1 MKTYRERKG
10 EEMRAQKRSH
20 YEENRTTILEQ
31 RHEYYIGNRDVILK
45 QGSENREEN
54 SAQNHEYYLT
64 NRDDILDERR
74 RNYVENRQVIYDRVN
89 NRRQSI
95 SERHFKSA
103 VFGCP
108 NFVYPKIH
116 NLGPLNIECQY
127 CEAVHFKD
135 ELKSM
140 CCHNGKLSHL
150 SVQNE
155 PENFPIALK
164 NLFIG
169 TDSKCNNFREFIRQ
183 YNNANA
189 FASMGAKIEDIPGN
203 GPYCFKISPNSV
215 QKLIHQPS
223 YAELY
228 VYDADTSIEIRMREP
243 ANAKCLRDNMITIN
257 VVLNDVSP
265 YASCFRKLREIYDKE
280 LSNTRITGS
289 SMKKVSLIFT
299 RNLHDDQRVY
309 NAPRTSDDI
318 AIVYVADRDGNIPAE
333 LDFAVQP
340 SNSNTLKRIN
350 MLSKHLDPMIFPL
363 FFPNGDFGW
372 TTDLS
377 HNMNHATKIR
387 NKVTVLE
394 FYSNKIAI
402 RRNRFNPLFY
412 GGKLFQQYLVYA
424 DARYEA
430 NRMTY
435 IRNNQKTLRVESYK
449 GLLDHVN
456 SISRDNKARVGNIF
470 ILPSTFVGGPRFMSK
485 LYQDNM
491 AMVRKFGRP
500 DLFITFTC
508 NPKWEEI
515 KSELK
520 AFQSSSDRP
529 DLVTRV
535 FRLKLKEFLDDIV
548 KRKIL
553 GEILAYV
560 YVIEHQ
566 KRGLPHAHCL
576 FTLSNEDE
584 IKTADDVDN
593 IISAELPDRNVQ
605 SELYNIIITQNI
617 HGPCGRLN
625 PKSICMVE
633 GSCSKNFPKAFCNET
648 DVSTDGYPIYRR
660 RNNSNETHF
669 TRNNIQVDNRFVVPY
684 NSFLSLKY
692 NAHINVELCSTVK
705 AIKYINKYI
714 TKGYDCARIGVQVNA
729 NDNVEKV
736 VDYDEIKQYLN
747 CRYISSQEA
756 AWHLQDFPIHGQ
768 SHNVVMLSVHLK
780 DGQSIFFEENQAE
793 NALRRES
800 VACTTLTAYFDLNV
814 SDSTAHQ
821 YLYQDIPNH
830 YIFKNKQWVKRS
842 EVSHHG
848 EKTIGP
854 DATSFEN
861 LKKFNG
867 QTYSTYKDVARVR
880 GLINDSNE
888 WHNCMYEAS
897 SYMMPKCLRS
907 LLVTIIC
914 HCNPANP
921 LQLFE
926 DFKENMIEDFIQQGN
941 SVEKS
946 LKFCI
951 NDIKIQ
957 IQQSG
962 FDFNQFLPLPN
973 FEDISDREDNL
984 VNCTVDRNNLLWNDL
999 NSDQLLAADT
1009 ILKSLVGLNSQ

>member
-1 MKTYRERKG
+1 MADKQQKRKEYMKTYRERNC
-10 EEMRAQKRSH
+10 EEMRAQKRLH
-20 YEENRTTILEQ
+20 YEENRETILEQ
-31 RHEYYIGNRDVILK
+31 KHEHYIGNRDVILK
-45 QGSENREEN
+45 QRSENREVN
-54 SAQNHEYYLT
+54 SAQNHEYYLA
-64 NRDDILDERR
+64 NRDDILHEKR
-74 RNYVENRQVIYDRVN
+74 RNYVENRQVINDWVN
-89 NRRQSI
+89 NRRQST

-103 VFGCP
+103 VFGSP
-108 NFVYPKIH
+108 NFVYPKTH

-135 ELKSM
+135 ALKSM
-140 CCHNGKLSHL
+140 CCHNGKLSYL
-150 SVQNE
+150 SVQNG
-155 PENFPIALK
+155 PENFPIALE

-169 TDSKCNNFREFIRQ
+169 TDAKCKNFREFIRQ

-189 FASMGAKIEDIPGN
+189 FASMGAKIEDIPEN
-203 GPYCFKISPNSV
+203 GPYCFKISGDVYHRTSENIQIDTTLQPNSV

-228 VYDADTSIEIRMREP
+228 VYDADTSIVIRMTES
-243 ANAKCLRDNMITIN
+243 ANAQCIRDNMITIN
-257 VVLNDVSP
+257 AVLNDVSP
-265 YASCFRKLREIYDKE
+265 YASCFRKFREIYDKE
-280 LSNTRITGS
+280 LSNARITGS
-289 SMKKVSLIFT
+289 SMKKISLIFT
-299 RNLHDDQRVY
+299 RNLHDDQRIY

-340 SNSNTLKRIN
+340 S
-350 MLSKHLDPMIFPL
+350 
-363 FFPNGDFGW
+363 
-372 TTDLS
+372 
-377 HNMNHATKIR
+377 
-387 NKVTVLE
+387 
-394 FYSNKIAI
+394 
-402 RRNRFNPLFY
+402 
-412 GGKLFQQYLVYA
+412 
-424 DARYEA
+424 
-430 NRMTY
+430 
-435 IRNNQKTLRVESYK
+435 
-449 GLLDHVN
+449 
-456 SISRDNKARVGNIF
+456 
-470 ILPSTFVGGPRFMSK
+470 GPRFMSK

-520 AFQSSSDRP
+520 AFQNSSDRP

-548 KRKIL
+548 KRKIF

-566 KRGLPHAHCL
+566 KRGLSHAHCL
-576 FTLSNEDE
+576 FTLSNEDK
-584 IKTADDVDN
+584 IKRADDVDN
-593 IISAELPDRNVQ
+593 IISAD
-605 SELYNIIITQNI
+605 I

-633 GSCSKNFPKAFCNET
+633 GSGSKDFPKAFCNET
-648 DVSTDGYPIYRR
+648 DISTDGYPIYRR

-669 TRNNIQVDNRFVVPY
+669 TRNNIQVANRFVVPS

-756 AWHLQDFPIHGQ
+756 TWHLQDFPIHG
-768 SHNVVMLSVHLK
+768 
-780 DGQSIFFEENQAE
+780 
-793 NALRRES
+793 
-800 VACTTLTAYFDLNV
+800 
-814 SDSTAHQ
+814 
-821 YLYQDIPNH
+821 
-830 YIFKNKQWVKRS
+830 
-842 EVSHHG
+842 
-848 EKTIGP
+848 P
-854 DATSFEN
+854 DATSFED

-867 QTYSTYKDVARVR
+867 QNYSTYKHVERVR

-907 LLVTIIC
+907 LLVAIIC
-914 HCNPANP
+914 HCNPPNP

-926 DFKENMIEDFIQQGN
+926 DFEENMIEDFIQQGN

-946 LKFCI
+946 LKLCI
-951 NDIKIQ
+951 NGIRMQ
-957 IQQSG
+957 IPQNG
-962 FDFNQFLPLPN
+962 FDFNPFLPFSN

-984 VNCTVDRNNLLWNDL
+984 VNCTVDGNNLLWNDL
-999 NSDQLLAADT
+999 NSDQLLAANT
-1009 ILKSLVGLNSQ
+1009 ILKSLVDLNSQKCFYLDGPGGSGKTFLYRALIQKVDLIDKKTLIVTWTGIAATLLPGGVTCHSAFSLLLDLSTDEAPMAPGTALEIVDLIFQDLMGVQMPFGGKVVVLGGDFRQVLPVIRKGSRCAIIASTIKKSSVWPFFQT